1 MHLSTLLGLFI
12 YRNDKLFC
20 FPFLNKWNPN
30 PFKHLKHKQGI
41 PFGRILPVISYR
53 PTEFECFL
61 KLSADKLLV
70 FKWSQA
76 QVQFFKRI
84 GNRKLRLWAA
94 LLKFWFQ
101 ADLRRENSASFT
113 GREFAFDL
121 SHHRHALVTLYVQFL
136 FSDWSKF
143 DRWVHAENLC
153 SILKRV
159 YALVNCIPDPQTP
172 VDSGDF
178 TKQ

>member
-12 YRNDKLFC
+12 WRNDKLFC
-20 FPFLNKWNPN
+20 LPFINKWNPN
-30 PFKHLKHKQGI
+30 PFKHLKHKKGT
-41 PFGRILPVISYR
+41 PFGPILPVISYR
-53 PTEFECFL
+53 PTEFKCFL
-61 KLSADKLLV
+61 KLSADELLV

-76 QVQFFKRI
+76 Q
-84 GNRKLRLWAA
+84 
-94 LLKFWFQ
+94 
-101 ADLRRENSASFT
+101 DLGRQNSASFI

-121 SHHRHALVTLYVQFL
+121 SHHGHALVTLYVQCL

-143 DRWVHAENLC
+143 DRWAHAENLC
-153 SILKRV
+153 SILKHV
-159 YALVNCIPDPQTP
+159 YALVNCIPNPQTP

>member
-20 FPFLNKWNPN
+20 FPILNKWNPN
-30 PFKHLKHKQGI
+30 LFKHLKHKKGA

-101 ADLRRENSASFT
+101 ADLGRENSASFP

-121 SHHRHALVTLYVQFL
+121 TIVTL
-136 FSDWSKF
+136 WSRFTSNFYSLIGQNVTGK
-143 DRWVHAENLC
+143 LMQK
-153 SILKRV
+153 I
-159 YALVNCIPDPQTP
+159 YAVSWN
-172 VDSGDF
+172 VF
-178 TKQ
+178 MH

>member
-20 FPFLNKWNPN
+20 FPILNKWNPN
-30 PFKHLKHKQGI
+30 LFKHLKHKKGA

-101 ADLRRENSASFT
+101 ADLGRENSASFT

-121 SHHRHALVTLYVQFL
+121 TIVTL
-136 FSDWSKF
+136 WSRFTSNFYSLIGQNVTGK
-143 DRWVHAENLC
+143 LMQK
-153 SILKRV
+153 I
-159 YALVNCIPDPQTP
+159 YAVSWN
-172 VDSGDF
+172 VF
-178 TKQ
+178 MH

>member
-1 MHLSTLLGLFI
+1 MTLACLGI
-12 YRNDKLFC
+12 YRDIDVDRMDHGYC
-20 FPFLNKWNPN
+20 TSSS
-30 PFKHLKHKQGI
+30 
-41 PFGRILPVISYR
+41 VISYR

-61 KLSADKLLV
+61 KLSADKLLG